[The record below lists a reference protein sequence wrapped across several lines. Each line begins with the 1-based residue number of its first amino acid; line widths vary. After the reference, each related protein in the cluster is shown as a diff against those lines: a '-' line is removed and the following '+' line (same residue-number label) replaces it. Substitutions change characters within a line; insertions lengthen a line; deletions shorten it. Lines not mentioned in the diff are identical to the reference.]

1 MSHRSTPEL
10 STLMAL
16 RVRGVADEQ
25 ALAAVAGLAL
35 PVVRDQLA
43 RFESGGAVRHHA
55 GALAGWGLTSAGR
68 ALGERLAADELDA
81 TGSRPV
87 VEDAYRGFLELN
99 PRLLHA
105 CTAWQ
110 VRPGP
115 DGPVVNDHRDPAHDA
130 DALAQLE
137 AVHAQVVPLLD
148 GLGRA
153 LERFASYAPRLGF
166 ALDRVHAGSTDWVD
180 KATIDS
186 FHTVW
191 FELHEDL
198 LATLGRDRASELPDR
213 SDEE

>member
-1 MSHRSTPEL
+1 M
-10 STLMAL
+10 
-16 RVRGVADEQ
+16 
-25 ALAAVAGLAL
+25 
-35 PVVRDQLA
+35 
-43 RFESGGAVRHHA
+43 
-55 GALAGWGLTSAGR
+55 
-68 ALGERLAADELDA
+68 
-81 TGSRPV
+81 
-87 VEDAYRGFLELN
+87 
-99 PRLLHA
+99 
-105 CTAWQ
+105 
-110 VRPGP
+110 
-115 DGPVVNDHRDPAHDA
+115 
-130 DALAQLE
+130 
-137 AVHAQVVPLLD
+137 HAQVVPLLD